1 HPSPP
6 RPPSALPARA
16 ARAPPPR
23 PGRASPVAGQRAH
36 ARPPHRSALRR
47 IRRRMNDAP
56 ALPGESG
63 RRPGKASRR
72 SCQEA
77 VTGPGGSRVRRSAR
91 IFAHA
96 LSPRSHAMRSAL
108 MYGTIATLVLG
119 LAACAEPPAPTAP
132 PRPSFA
138 TGRRGPAVFVTDV
151 SRAVAPQ
158 DETPIAVNPR
168 NTSNILTGA
177 NDFNLTDG
185 CACSVRFA
193 GGRTG
198 SRSPPRGFIPVV

>member
-1 HPSPP
+1 
-6 RPPSALPARA
+6 
-16 ARAPPPR
+16 
-23 PGRASPVAGQRAH
+23 
-36 ARPPHRSALRR
+36 
-47 IRRRMNDAP
+47 MNDAP

-108 MYGTIATLVLG
+108 MYGTITTLVLG

-132 PRPSFA
+132 PRPCFA
-138 TGRRGPAVFVTDV
+138 TGRRGRSVLVTDV
-151 SRAVAPQ
+151 RRLVAAQ
-158 DETPIAVNPR
+158 DGPAIAD
-168 NTSNILTGA
+168 NTGT
-177 NDFNLTDG
+177 T
-185 CACSVRFA
+185 
-193 GGRTG
+193 
-198 SRSPPRGFIPVV
+198 